1 MTRDPGGER
10 RFGPGS
16 IRVAALVAAA
26 VCALLA
32 PGAAIA
38 QCPPVGTYPA
48 TWPSSWTS
56 YTSLGDGI
64 EDETSST
71 DESYGTPPSV
81 AWVDIYNGDSGG
93 LPSLYWSF
101 DSTNQVMFFRQ
112 RLRGDPRQ
120 HSGTDDYSQFT
131 WTTNLDLDGDG
142 FSDFLVQVN
151 GFDDE
156 VQVLYD
162 ADGNN
167 VFDDDL
173 CSAGG
178 DMVFATATTT
188 TTQYNDVSGSGA
200 GHLLDWQLPLCAFS
214 DCDGLQIVT
223 ETTPFSLTFTT
234 STNQG
239 NPALKDGGFPGDY
252 KTAGDRPLP
261 GGDPCS
267 IDGTCTERPYIGD
280 RSPSCSGSPTDT
292 VDIVA
297 KTLDALVVDNTGCT
311 DNDGCVVDTI
321 ANVKFEYKQLGTSDP
336 WVEIATVTTPDTN
349 TLNSWSTSWDV
360 SGLDETVLYWVRI
373 TVTDDDG
380 NTNSFD
386 PDNDGDVPGQFSIDL
401 RDCSIGSLPVSLAW
415 VDSEV

>member
-1 MTRDPGGER
+1 MTRDPGGKL

-16 IRVAALVAAA
+16 IPVVALVAAA
-26 VCALLA
+26 VCVLLA
-32 PGAAIA
+32 PGTAIA

-48 TWPSSWTS
+48 TWPTALAWNA

-64 EDETSST
+64 EDETSSS

-81 AWVDIYNGDSGG
+81 AWVDIFNGVGGG

-112 RLRGDPRQ
+112 RLEGDPR
-120 HSGTDDYSQFT
+120 HAGGTDNYKQFT
-131 WTTNLDLDGDG
+131 WTSNFDLDGDG

-151 GFDDE
+151 GFDDQ

-162 ADGNN
+162 ADGDNI
-167 VFDDDL
+167 FDDDL
-173 CSAGG
+173 CAAGG

-188 TTQYNDVSGSGA
+188 TTQYTDTSGSGA

-214 DCDGLQIVT
+214 DCSAAQIVT

-280 RSPSCSGSPTDT
+280 RSASCSGSPTDT
-292 VDIVA
+292 VDIVP
-297 KTLDALVVDNTGCT
+297 KTLDALVVDNTGCA
-311 DNDGCVVDTI
+311 DKDGCVVDTI
-321 ANVKFEYKQLGTSDP
+321 ASVKFEYKEVGTSDP
-336 WVEIATVTTPDTN
+336 WTEIAT
-349 TLNSWSTSWDV
+349 
-360 SGLDETVLYWVRI
+360 EYI
-373 TVTDDDG
+373 
-380 NTNSFD
+380 
-386 PDNDGDVPGQFSIDL
+386 
-401 RDCSIGSLPVSLAW
+401 
-415 VDSEV
+415 EE